1 MIKAVV
7 TNEMMEKNPPPPEI
21 PPQTSIFSDP
31 AITKLAYYDKQLK
44 WFMSQDIEESL
55 KEKLYQDMLSKARE
69 LYNNIRGVNPLRALP
84 PINQPIAAT
93 QKIKEE
99 PKVQKKI
106 KEEPKVQKAQ
116 DKVSEPLNFLQP
128 SKLNINSEKSESPIP
143 QDAPSDSVPIKRK
156 KTRRKRGRS
165 PVYSGFQF

>member
-69 LYNNIRGVNPLRALP
+69 LYNNIRGVNPLRPLP
-84 PINQPIAAT
+84 PINQPIAPT

-99 PKVQKKI
+99 PKVK
-106 KEEPKVQKAQ
+106 KAQ
-116 DKVSEPLNFLQP
+116 DKVSEPLNFLQA
-128 SKLNINSEKSESPIP
+128 SKLNIKSEKSESPIP
-143 QDAPSDSVPIKRK
+143 QDAPSDSVAIKRK